1 MSFLVDNFIYIIIIL
16 ILLTLV
22 FLILFFP
29 LLKKKDLKPK
39 EEFEE
44 LPNELESVLSKMK
57 QEMVEKDEK
66 EVNNFESEQE
76 ENSIISYQ
84 ELLRAAKKEVKPKFQ
99 NTEFI
104 SPIYGLVN
112 AVDSYPK
119 IEQISSD
126 KSFTEEVQERLSEDV
141 KKVETTLNTHQVKN
155 EQFLQM
161 LKEFRNSLE

>member
-1 MSFLVDNFIYIIIIL
+1 MSFLVDNFIYIMIIL

-29 LLKKKDLKPK
+29 LLKKKDLKPE

-44 LPNELESVLSKMK
+44 LPNELETVLSKMK
-57 QEMVEKDEK
+57 QEMGEKNEEK
-66 EVNNFESEQE
+66 VNNFENEQE

-84 ELLRAAKKEVKPKFQ
+84 ELLQAAKKEVKPKFQ
-99 NTEFI
+99 NSEFI

-112 AVDSYPK
+112 TVDNYPK
-119 IEQISSD
+119 IKQTESGI
-126 KSFTEEVQERLSEDV
+126 SFTEEVQERLTKDV
-141 KKVETTLNTHQVKN
+141 KKVEATLNTHNVKN